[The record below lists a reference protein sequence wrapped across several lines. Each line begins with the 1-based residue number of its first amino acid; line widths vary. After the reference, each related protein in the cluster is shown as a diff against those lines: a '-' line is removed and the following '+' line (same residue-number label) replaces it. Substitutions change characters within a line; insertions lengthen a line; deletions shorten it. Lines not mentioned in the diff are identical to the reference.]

1 MLIGSKKDTAKTP
14 GAKTADIFDVT
25 TADFETLV
33 LQASM
38 DTPVLVDFWAPW
50 CGPCKQLGPM
60 LEAAVTAAGG
70 KVKMAKVNVDENQDL
85 AQAFRVQSIPTVYAF
100 FKGQPVTAFAGARGQ
115 GEIKTLIDQLAK
127 MAAQGKPD
135 SINIA
140 ETLPLAAKALA
151 AGEIETAQAL
161 YAQIL
166 AQEEHNVQAYGGL
179 IRSFIAAG
187 DLEQARYMIDDA
199 PEEIAKNPQ
208 FDAIRTAVDLAA
220 NAPQDGGEMKRME
233 DALQNNPDDHAMRFD
248 YALALFG
255 AGRRTEA
262 IDALLHI
269 MRRNKTWE
277 DDKARQQLLKFFDAM
292 GPSDPETLAGRRKLS
307 SLLFS

>member
-1 MLIGSKKDTAKTP
+1 MLIGSKKDTAKAP
-14 GAKTADIFDVT
+14 GANTADIFDVT
-25 TADFETLV
+25 TENFETLV

-60 LEAAVTAAGG
+60 LEAAVAAAGG

-115 GEIKTLIDQLAK
+115 SEIKTLIDQLAK

-135 SINIA
+135 AINVA

-208 FDAIRTAVDLAA
+208 FGALRTAVELAA
-220 NAPQDGGEMKRME
+220 SAPQGGEMKRME
-233 DALQNNPDDHAMRFD
+233 DALQKNPDDHAVRFD

-255 AGRRTEA
+255 AGRRAEA